1 MAEINKLTVR
11 GIAAI
16 TERGRYSDGAN
27 LYLNVAKGGAKS
39 WIFLYRFGGKP
50 REMGLGSAAAGG
62 LTLAEARAAA
72 AEARRQVAQGIDPL
86 GHRAKARGAA
96 RAEAAAKITF
106 GAFVDEYVDLH
117 KVEWKNPKHVAQWR
131 STMGDSY
138 IRELRRKALGEIETD
153 DIVAVL
159 KPIWNAKRET
169 ARRMRQ
175 RLERVLDAAKVAGH
189 RTGDNPSR
197 WQGHLALL
205 LPKQGR
211 GQGAHHA
218 ALPWADMPDFMDKL
232 GEREGLASLALEFL
246 ILTACRSG
254 EVRGAVWGEIDL
266 AARVWS
272 IPAAR
277 MKAGRDHRVPLTGRA
292 LDVLAKVAAL
302 RPRVQSP
309 ADIVFPGLRR
319 APMSDM
325 TLGAVLKRMAI
336 DNATPHG
343 FRSTFRDWASETTTA
358 SFEVMETALA
368 HAVGDATTQAYA
380 RSDLFE
386 KRRALMETWERYLY
400 RVGADIVQIGGVA

>member
-1 MAEINKLTVR
+1 
-11 GIAAI
+11 
-16 TERGRYSDGAN
+16 
-27 LYLNVAKGGAKS
+27 
-39 WIFLYRFGGKP
+39 
-50 REMGLGSAAAGG
+50 
-62 LTLAEARAAA
+62 
-72 AEARRQVAQGIDPL
+72 
-86 GHRAKARGAA
+86 
-96 RAEAAAKITF
+96 
-106 GAFVDEYVDLH
+106 
-117 KVEWKNPKHVAQWR
+117 
-131 STMGDSY
+131 MGDGY
-138 IRELRRKALGEIETD
+138 IRELRRKALGVIETD
-153 DIVAVL
+153 DILAVL

-211 GQGAHHA
+211 GQVAHHA
-218 ALPWADMPDFMDKL
+218 ALPWVDMPDFMDRL
-232 GEREGLASLALEFL
+232 GQREGLAALALEYL
-246 ILTACRSG
+246 ILTAARSG

-266 AARVWS
+266 AAHVWS

-302 RPRVQSP
+302 RPRAQSP

-325 TLGAVLKRMAI
+325 TLAAVLKRMAI
-336 DNATPHG
+336 DNATVHG
-343 FRSTFRDWASETTTA
+343 FRSTFRDWASVNTSA
-358 SFEVMETALA
+358 SFETLELALA
-368 HAVGDATTQAYA
+368 HSIGDATVKAYA
-380 RSDLFE
+380 RDDLID